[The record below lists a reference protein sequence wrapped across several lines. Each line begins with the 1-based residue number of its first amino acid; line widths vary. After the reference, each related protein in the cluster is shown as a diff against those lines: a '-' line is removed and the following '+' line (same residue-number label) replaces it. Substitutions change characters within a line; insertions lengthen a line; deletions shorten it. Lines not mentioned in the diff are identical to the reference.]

1 MAASDFFARWSKA
14 SNPPDGSTVALT
26 GERVTPVAGDP
37 LPPARAPLP
46 PAPPRTLTLEDA
58 AALTTD
64 ADFKPFMA
72 SNVDAGVKRLALKQ
86 LFADPHFNVMDGL
99 DTYIEDYNCFV
110 PMDAA
115 MVAALNHGKALLDPL
130 SQLLSPQL
138 QPERQPPPA
147 LPAARQPDPNE
158 PAASAR
164 PVTPLRSEE
173 KPDAPPAAAVIA
185 EPAAPAAPVSPPP
198 GIHDESL
205 PGL

>member
-14 SNPPDGSTVALT
+14 GMPPDRTLSEVA
-26 GERVTPVAGDP
+26 GERAI
-37 LPPARAPLP
+37 PAVPDQGSPAPLP
-46 PAPPRTLTLEDA
+46 PPRALTLEDA
-58 AALTTD
+58 AALTAD

-72 SNVDAGVKRLALKQ
+72 SHVDAGVKRLALKQ

-99 DTYIEDYNCFV
+99 DTYIEDYNSFV

-130 SQLLSPQL
+130 AQLLH
-138 QPERQPPPA
+138 
-147 LPAARQPDPNE
+147 PDPNVALATPPPPEPDE
-158 PAASAR
+158 PAPLAA
-164 PVTPLRSEE
+164 TPSPPFQTDEQ
-173 KPDAPPAAAVIA
+173 PDSPPATATT
-185 EPAAPAAPVSPPP
+185 AAPASPPS